1 MLVLPTAPREASSG
15 DCSASKLEANC
26 RADFAAWLSQASS
39 RCCCSAVPGLEFPE
53 YSVLVQGGELPQGS
67 EDIHFPV
74 DRRVNSSHEM
84 MIDDDVET
92 GSMGPYQER
101 PRIFPNMRS
110 KPYNPLICV
119 PIFFECLKRINVRV
133 LFILLLLGFGGI
145 SYIGARTS
153 PIMVFVFAVCI
164 FSFLLSI
171 YLTKWVLSKDEGPPE
186 MVQISDA
193 VRDGAEGFFRAQ
205 YSTISKMALLLSLVI
220 LCIYLLRST
229 TPQQESSGLGRST
242 SACITVAAFLLG
254 ALCSGVAGYV
264 GMWVSVRANV
274 RVSSAARRS
283 AREALQQM
291 EAISTFLHVFVKT
304 EVCSCVSY
312 NYAGGVS
319 CCSLPVPL
327 LLVGYGFGASFVA
340 LFAQLG
346 GGIYTKAADVGAD
359 LVGRVEQGIPEDDPR
374 NPAVIADL
382 YLLFQALFL
391 ILVLEQNRVAL
402 RKPDEIPEDVR
413 IALANINHASPAEHV
428 ETGQS
433 STHSD
438 GLNSR
443 HVDGYIS
450 WKPIYRVIDSP
461 GRITEADALSTD
473 KSRLQV
479 QSGLSKSLCKITEG
493 ITLSFADDGDSQ
505 TSTRKDGSFLP
516 CENTLQT
523 TWSVFCSGKILNRL
537 LYYSNLFMRW
547 VQKAESVA
555 SNGHHNYFEKDGCH
569 QSTIKLR
576 EDLINIDSEKRD
588 LELENQ
594 KSCCEE
600 LEATCLELQLQ
611 LESMTKKE
619 IPSSEHHREES
630 QLWTD
635 WEMTAASEKLAECQ
649 ETILNLGKQ
658 LKTIL
663 KLAKNLN
670 PCV

>member
-26 RADFAAWLSQASS
+26 RADFAAWLSQASW

-119 PIFFECLKRINVRV
+119 PIFLECLKRINVRV

-205 YSTISKMALLLSLVI
+205 YSTISKMALLLAVVI

-274 RVSSAARRS
+274 RVSSAARRA

-291 EAISTFLHVFVKT
+291 EAVSTFLHVFVKT

-327 LLVGYGFGASFVA
+327 LLVGCGFGASFVA

-382 YLLFQALFL
+382 VGDNVGDCAARGADLFES
-391 ILVLEQNRVAL
+391 I
-402 RKPDEIPEDVR
+402 
-413 IALANINHASPAEHV
+413 EHV

-443 HVDGYIS
+443 HVDDGYIS

-479 QSGLSKSLCKITEG
+479 QSDYMVCV
-493 ITLSFADDGDSQ
+493 
-505 TSTRKDGSFLP
+505 
-516 CENTLQT
+516 LQ
-523 TWSVFCSGKILNRL
+523 WKNSDPIAVLQQFVHACCDLLSGKSDVNMFAQELCSALDWTMNHCFSIQDKKHFDWDESR
-537 LYYSNLFMRW
+537 SGC
-547 VQKAESVA
+547 KAESVA